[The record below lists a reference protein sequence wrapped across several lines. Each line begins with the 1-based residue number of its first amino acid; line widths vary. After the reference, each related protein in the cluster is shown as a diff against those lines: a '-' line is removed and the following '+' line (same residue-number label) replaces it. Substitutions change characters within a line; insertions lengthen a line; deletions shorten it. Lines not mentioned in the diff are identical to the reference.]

1 MFIKIVIVRCQRQT
15 FAVTGLAI
23 INVAI
28 ISVVVVFVVFVVNV
42 SHIDDGP
49 DWHVHV
55 LLLRVH
61 SVLIGVYTGCTP
73 ENPFSWN
80 SPVSR
85 SVFDPFQHEWVY
97 IIHL

>member
-1 MFIKIVIVRCQRQT
+1 MMIEIAIIRCQRQT
-15 FAVTGLAI
+15 LPVDVFAI

-28 ISVVVVFVVFVVNV
+28 VSVVVVVFVVIV
-42 SHIDDGP
+42 SHIDDEP

-55 LLLRVH
+55 LLLCVH

-73 ENPFSWN
+73 ENQFSWD

-85 SVFDPFQHEWVY
+85 FVFDFSPA
-97 IIHL
+97 

>member
-1 MFIKIVIVRCQRQT
+1 
-15 FAVTGLAI
+15 
-23 INVAI
+23 
-28 ISVVVVFVVFVVNV
+28 
-42 SHIDDGP
+42 
-49 DWHVHV
+49 VHV